1 MRVRPL
7 GAHSHI
13 LFRIVIFANQNKL
26 KNMARYTLAQ
36 SPEVVLTVAGK
47 DSPKAR
53 EKAMA
58 ELMELMDSGKL
69 DTDLAD
75 GFSPDQFIEVR
86 ELSMSEDREDPI
98 TQAVQVLNNLATLKI
113 KVQELRSD
121 AMQVRSQIDILFS
134 DELVSEEQI
143 NSIKEGFKTLKS
155 FAQLNMKFL
164 DARSQA
170 ENARQVLDE
179 ALKSPNSEVKPPV
192 ESVSTTEVETIA
204 VTNVATTPVEAVIN
218 TDGEE
223 TVTTVEDAI
232 VEVPVS
238 KSSKKK

>member
-1 MRVRPL
+1 MV
-7 GAHSHI
+7 
-13 LFRIVIFANQNKL
+13 
-26 KNMARYTLAQ
+26 RYTLAQ

-53 EKAMA
+53 DKAMT

-86 ELSMSEDREDPI
+86 EISMSEDREDPI

-134 DELVSEEQI
+134 DEIVSEEQI

-179 ALKSPNSEVKPPV
+179 ALKSPNSEIKAPL
-192 ESVSTTEVETIA
+192 ENISNSVSHNISTGEDKVDVPDNTLESTGEDK
-204 VTNVATTPVEAVIN
+204 VEAIS
-218 TDGEE
+218 DDASESIDLE
-223 TVTTVEDAI
+223 IVTEIESPI
-232 VEVPVS
+232 VEQIS
-238 KSSKKK
+238 AIKSTKKK

>member
-1 MRVRPL
+1 
-7 GAHSHI
+7 
-13 LFRIVIFANQNKL
+13 
-26 KNMARYTLAQ
+26 MARYTLAQ
-36 SPEVVLTVAGK
+36 SPEVILTVAGR

-69 DTDLAD
+69 DTELAD
-75 GFSPDQFIEVR
+75 GFSPDQFIEVK

-143 NSIKEGFKTLKS
+143 NSLKEGFKTLKS
-155 FAQLNMKFL
+155 FAQLNMRFL

-179 ALKSPNSEVKPPV
+179 ALKSPNAEVKAPV
-192 ESVSTTEVETIA
+192 ESETNTSDTSEKFVVKDELEEPITEPEDPIVKI
-204 VTNVATTPVEAVIN
+204 PVE
-218 TDGEE
+218 
-223 TVTTVEDAI
+223 
-232 VEVPVS
+232 
-238 KSSKKK
+238 KSTKKK

>member
-1 MRVRPL
+1 MV
-7 GAHSHI
+7 
-13 LFRIVIFANQNKL
+13 
-26 KNMARYTLAQ
+26 RYTLAQ

-53 EKAMA
+53 DKAMA
-58 ELMELMDSGKL
+58 ELIELMDSGKL

-98 TQAVQVLNNLATLKI
+98 TQAVQILNNLATLKI

-121 AMQVRSQIDILFS
+121 AMHVRSQIDILFS
-134 DELVSEEQI
+134 DETVSEEQI
-143 NSIKEGFKTLKS
+143 NSIKEGFKTLKN

-170 ENARQVLDE
+170 EKARQVLDE
-179 ALKSPNSEVKPPV
+179 ALKSPNTEVKAPEVVFEVPTLV
-192 ESVSTTEVETIA
+192 ESETNTSESDDAEVTCESVTEVD
-204 VTNVATTPVEAVIN
+204 NV
-218 TDGEE
+218 
-223 TVTTVEDAI
+223 I

-238 KSSKKK
+238 KSTKKK

>member
-1 MRVRPL
+1 
-7 GAHSHI
+7 
-13 LFRIVIFANQNKL
+13 
-26 KNMARYTLAQ
+26 LAQ

-53 EKAMA
+53 DKAMA
-58 ELMELMDSGKL
+58 ELIELMDSGKL

-98 TQAVQVLNNLATLKI
+98 TQAVQILNNLATLKI

-134 DELVSEEQI
+134 DEIVSEEQI
-143 NSIKEGFKTLKS
+143 NSIKEGFKTLKN

-170 ENARQVLDE
+170 EKARQVLDE
-179 ALKSPNSEVKPPV
+179 ALKSPNSEVKVSEVVVEVPTLIESETNTNESDDAEV
-192 ESVSTTEVETIA
+192 TCESVTEVD
-204 VTNVATTPVEAVIN
+204 N
-218 TDGEE
+218 
-223 TVTTVEDAI
+223 AI

-238 KSSKKK
+238 KSTKKK

>member
-1 MRVRPL
+1 
-7 GAHSHI
+7 
-13 LFRIVIFANQNKL
+13 
-26 KNMARYTLAQ
+26 MARYTLAQ

-53 EKAMA
+53 EKAMT

-98 TQAVQVLNNLATLKI
+98 TQAVQILNNLATLKI

-134 DELVSEEQI
+134 DEIVSEEQI
-143 NSIKEGFKTLKS
+143 NSIKEGFKTLKN

-170 ENARQVLDE
+170 EKARQVLDE
-179 ALKSPNSEVKPPV
+179 ALKSPNSEVKVSEVVVEVPTLIESETNTNESDDAEV
-192 ESVSTTEVETIA
+192 TCESVTEVD
-204 VTNVATTPVEAVIN
+204 N
-218 TDGEE
+218 
-223 TVTTVEDAI
+223 AI

-238 KSSKKK
+238 KSTKKK

>member
-1 MRVRPL
+1 MV
-7 GAHSHI
+7 
-13 LFRIVIFANQNKL
+13 
-26 KNMARYTLAQ
+26 RYTLAQ

-53 EKAMA
+53 DKAMA
-58 ELMELMDSGKL
+58 ELIELMDSGKL

-98 TQAVQVLNNLATLKI
+98 TQAVQILNNLATLKI

-134 DELVSEEQI
+134 DEIVSEEQI
-143 NSIKEGFKTLKS
+143 NSIKEGFKTLKN

-179 ALKSPNSEVKPPV
+179 ALKSPNSEAKAPEVVTEVAAPV
-192 ESVSTTEVETIA
+192 ESETNANEADDTEVTSES
-204 VTNVATTPVEAVIN
+204 VTEVDN
-218 TDGEE
+218 
-223 TVTTVEDAI
+223 AI

-238 KSSKKK
+238 KSTKKK

>member
-1 MRVRPL
+1 
-7 GAHSHI
+7 
-13 LFRIVIFANQNKL
+13 
-26 KNMARYTLAQ
+26 MARYTLAQ

-53 EKAMA
+53 EKAMI

-69 DTDLAD
+69 DTELAD

-121 AMQVRSQIDILFS
+121 AMKVRSAIDILFS
-134 DELVSEEQI
+134 DEIVSEEQI
-143 NSIKEGFKTLKS
+143 NSLKEGFKILKS
-155 FAQLNMKFL
+155 FAQLNMRFL

-170 ENARQVLDE
+170 ENARQILDA
-179 ALKSPNSEVKPPV
+179 ALQSPNSTNTANVEPEILVETLPETLV
-192 ESVSTTEVETIA
+192 ESVIKSEPEPVAVEPEPVAVEPEPVAVEHDPDALEIVAEVE
-204 VTNVATTPVEAVIN
+204 N
-218 TDGEE
+218 
-223 TVTTVEDAI
+223 AI
-232 VEVPVS
+232 VEVPVN
-238 KSSKKK
+238 KSPKKK

>member
-1 MRVRPL
+1 
-7 GAHSHI
+7 
-13 LFRIVIFANQNKL
+13 
-26 KNMARYTLAQ
+26 MARYTLAQ

-192 ESVSTTEVETIA
+192 ESVISTEVEPVEVTNVEVTNVE
-204 VTNVATTPVEAVIN
+204 VTNVAAEPVEAVTN

-223 TVTTVEDAI
+223 TVTTIEDAI

-238 KSSKKK
+238 KSTKKK

>member
-1 MRVRPL
+1 
-7 GAHSHI
+7 
-13 LFRIVIFANQNKL
+13 
-26 KNMARYTLAQ
+26 MARYTLAQ

-53 EKAMA
+53 EKAMT

-134 DELVSEEQI
+134 DEIVSEEQI

-179 ALKSPNSEVKPPV
+179 ALKSPNSEVKPPIENVTIPIPEAITESIESVTSDDLEPAEVENNV
-192 ESVSTTEVETIA
+192 ESNA
-204 VTNVATTPVEAVIN
+204 
-218 TDGEE
+218 DDLE
-223 TVTTVEDAI
+223 TVTAVDDAI
-232 VEVPVS
+232 VEIPVS
-238 KSSKKK
+238 KSTKKK

>member
-1 MRVRPL
+1 MV
-7 GAHSHI
+7 
-13 LFRIVIFANQNKL
+13 
-26 KNMARYTLAQ
+26 RYTLAQ
-36 SPEVVLTVAGK
+36 SPEVVLSVNGK

-113 KVQELRSD
+113 KIQELRSD

-134 DELVSEEQI
+134 DEIVSEEQI

-170 ENARQVLDE
+170 EHARQVLDE
-179 ALKSPNSEVKPPV
+179 ALKSPNAEIKISADISATSSSPFEIENDEDEIDNT
-192 ESVSTTEVETIA
+192 ESTAEIEIA
-204 VTNVATTPVEAVIN
+204 IA
-218 TDGEE
+218 
-223 TVTTVEDAI
+223 
-232 VEVPVS
+232 EVPVN
-238 KSSKKK
+238 KSKKK

>member
-1 MRVRPL
+1 
-7 GAHSHI
+7 
-13 LFRIVIFANQNKL
+13 
-26 KNMARYTLAQ
+26 MARYTLAQ

-53 EKAMA
+53 EKAMT

-134 DELVSEEQI
+134 DEIVSEEQI

-179 ALKSPNSEVKPPV
+179 ALKSPNSEVKPPIENVTIPIPEAITESIESVTSDDLEPAEV
-192 ESVSTTEVETIA
+192 ESNVETS
-204 VTNVATTPVEAVIN
+204 
-218 TDGEE
+218 TDDLE
-223 TVTTVEDAI
+223 TVTAVDDAI
-232 VEVPVS
+232 VEIPVS
-238 KSSKKK
+238 KSTKKK

>member
-1 MRVRPL
+1 
-7 GAHSHI
+7 
-13 LFRIVIFANQNKL
+13 
-26 KNMARYTLAQ
+26 MARYTLAQ
-36 SPEVVLTVAGK
+36 SPEVILTVAGR

-69 DTDLAD
+69 DTELAD
-75 GFSPDQFIEVR
+75 GFSPDQFIEVK

-134 DELVSEEQI
+134 DEIVSEEQI
-143 NSIKEGFKTLKS
+143 NSLKEGFKTLKS
-155 FAQLNMKFL
+155 FAQLNMRFL

-179 ALKSPNSEVKPPV
+179 ALKSPTAEVKAPV
-192 ESVSTTEVETIA
+192 ESETNTSDTSEKLVVKDELEEPITETEDPSVK
-204 VTNVATTPVEAVIN
+204 TPVE
-218 TDGEE
+218 
-223 TVTTVEDAI
+223 
-232 VEVPVS
+232 
-238 KSSKKK
+238 KSPKKK

>member
-1 MRVRPL
+1 
-7 GAHSHI
+7 
-13 LFRIVIFANQNKL
+13 
-26 KNMARYTLAQ
+26 MARYTLAQ
-36 SPEVVLTVAGK
+36 SPEVILTVAGR

-69 DTDLAD
+69 DTELAD
-75 GFSPDQFIEVR
+75 GFSPDQFIEVK

-134 DELVSEEQI
+134 DEIVSEEQI
-143 NSIKEGFKTLKS
+143 NSLKEGFKTLKS
-155 FAQLNMKFL
+155 FAQLNMRFL

-179 ALKSPNSEVKPPV
+179 ALKSPTAEVKTPV
-192 ESVSTTEVETIA
+192 ESDTNTSGELVVKDELEAPITETEDPIVK
-204 VTNVATTPVEAVIN
+204 TPVE
-218 TDGEE
+218 
-223 TVTTVEDAI
+223 
-232 VEVPVS
+232 
-238 KSSKKK
+238 KSTKKK

>member
-1 MRVRPL
+1 
-7 GAHSHI
+7 
-13 LFRIVIFANQNKL
+13 
-26 KNMARYTLAQ
+26 MARYTLAQ
-36 SPEVVLTVAGK
+36 SPEVILTVAGR

-69 DTDLAD
+69 DTELAD
-75 GFSPDQFIEVR
+75 GFSPDQFIEVK

-143 NSIKEGFKTLKS
+143 NSLKEGFKTLKS
-155 FAQLNMKFL
+155 FAQLNMRFL

-179 ALKSPNSEVKPPV
+179 ALKSPNAEVKTPV
-192 ESVSTTEVETIA
+192 ESETNTSDTSEKLVVKDEVEEPITEPEDPI
-204 VTNVATTPVEAVIN
+204 VKIPVEKY
-218 TDGEE
+218 
-223 TVTTVEDAI
+223 
-232 VEVPVS
+232 P
-238 KSSKKK
+238 KKK

>member
-1 MRVRPL
+1 MV
-7 GAHSHI
+7 
-13 LFRIVIFANQNKL
+13 
-26 KNMARYTLAQ
+26 RYTLAQ

-47 DSPKAR
+47 DSSKAR
-53 EKAMA
+53 EKAMV
-58 ELMELMDSGKL
+58 ELIELMDSGKL

-134 DELVSEEQI
+134 DEMVSEEQI

-179 ALKSPNSEVKPPV
+179 ALQSPYSELKTSTPSPV
-192 ESVSTTEVETIA
+192 EVVNEPTPEIDNTPEVDNTEESANEPIVSVEI
-204 VTNVATTPVEAVIN
+204 PI
-218 TDGEE
+218 
-223 TVTTVEDAI
+223 
-232 VEVPVS
+232 S
-238 KSSKKK
+238 KSTKSAKK

>member
-1 MRVRPL
+1 
-7 GAHSHI
+7 
-13 LFRIVIFANQNKL
+13 
-26 KNMARYTLAQ
+26 MARYTLAQ

-53 EKAMA
+53 EKAMI

-69 DTDLAD
+69 ELAD

-121 AMQVRSQIDILFS
+121 AMKVRSAIDILFS
-134 DELVSEEQI
+134 DEIVSEEQI
-143 NSIKEGFKTLKS
+143 NSIKEGFKILKS
-155 FAQLNMKFL
+155 FAQLNMRFL

-179 ALKSPNSEVKPPV
+179 ALKSPNSPNTANVEPETPAETLPETLV
-192 ESVSTTEVETIA
+192 ESVIKTEPESVAVEHDPDELEIVAEVE
-204 VTNVATTPVEAVIN
+204 N
-218 TDGEE
+218 
-223 TVTTVEDAI
+223 AI
-232 VEVPVS
+232 VEVPVN
-238 KSSKKK
+238 KSPKKK

>member
-1 MRVRPL
+1 
-7 GAHSHI
+7 
-13 LFRIVIFANQNKL
+13 
-26 KNMARYTLAQ
+26 MARYTLAQ

-53 EKAMA
+53 EKAMT

-134 DELVSEEQI
+134 DEIVSEEQI

-179 ALKSPNSEVKPPV
+179 ALKSPNSEAKTPLENVTIPVTETVAEPITEPVAEPVASV
-192 ESVSTTEVETIA
+192 ESA
-204 VTNVATTPVEAVIN
+204 DAEAV
-218 TDGEE
+218 ELE
-223 TVTTVEDAI
+223 TVTEVEDAI
-232 VEVPVS
+232 VEIPLS
-238 KSSKKK
+238 

>member
-1 MRVRPL
+1 
-7 GAHSHI
+7 
-13 LFRIVIFANQNKL
+13 
-26 KNMARYTLAQ
+26 MARYTLAQ
-36 SPEVVLTVAGK
+36 SPEVILTVAGK
-47 DSPKAR
+47 DSPKTR
-53 EKAMA
+53 EKAMV

-86 ELSMSEDREDPI
+86 EISMSEDREDPI

-121 AMQVRSQIDILFS
+121 AMQVRSQIDILFT
-134 DELVSEEQI
+134 DEIVSEEQI
-143 NSIKEGFKTLKS
+143 NSIKEGFKILKS

-179 ALKSPNSEVKPPV
+179 ALKSPNSEVKAPV
-192 ESVSTTEVETIA
+192 EI
-204 VTNVATTPVEAVIN
+204 VADSSSSSPLDVDSDAAADT
-218 TDGEE
+218 E
-223 TVTTVEDAI
+223 TVTTIEDAI

-238 KSSKKK
+238 KSTKKK

>member
-1 MRVRPL
+1 MV
-7 GAHSHI
+7 
-13 LFRIVIFANQNKL
+13 
-26 KNMARYTLAQ
+26 RYTLAQ
-36 SPEVVLTVAGK
+36 SPEVVLSVNGK

-113 KVQELRSD
+113 KIQELRSD

-134 DELVSEEQI
+134 DEIVSEEQI

-170 ENARQVLDE
+170 EHARQVLDE
-179 ALKSPNSEVKPPV
+179 ALKSPNAEIKISADISATSSSPFEIENDEDEIDNTESTAEIEIAIAEGPV
-192 ESVSTTEVETIA
+192 
-204 VTNVATTPVEAVIN
+204 N
-218 TDGEE
+218 
-223 TVTTVEDAI
+223 
-232 VEVPVS
+232 
-238 KSSKKK
+238 KSKKK

>member
-1 MRVRPL
+1 MV
-7 GAHSHI
+7 
-13 LFRIVIFANQNKL
+13 
-26 KNMARYTLAQ
+26 RYTLAQ

-53 EKAMA
+53 EKAMN

-86 ELSMSEDREDPI
+86 ELSMSEEREDPI

-113 KVQELRSD
+113 KIQELRTD

-134 DELVSEEQI
+134 DEIVSEEQI
-143 NSIKEGFKTLKS
+143 NNIKDGFKVLKN
-155 FAQLNMKFL
+155 FAQLNMRFL

-170 ENARQVLDE
+170 ENARQVLDD
-179 ALKSPNSEVKPPV
+179 ALKSPTTDPKLNPEPPTIS
-192 ESVSTTEVETIA
+192 ESVSSPETTSDDQTDDQA
-204 VTNVATTPVEAVIN
+204 DDAQEAEAPEIN
-218 TDGEE
+218 
-223 TVTTVEDAI
+223 I
-232 VEVPVS
+232 EVPVQ
-238 KSSKKK
+238 KISKKK

>member
-1 MRVRPL
+1 
-7 GAHSHI
+7 
-13 LFRIVIFANQNKL
+13 
-26 KNMARYTLAQ
+26 MARYTLAQ

-134 DELVSEEQI
+134 DEIVTEDQI
-143 NSIKEGFKTLKS
+143 NSLKEGFKTLKS

-179 ALKSPNSEVKPPV
+179 ALKSPNAEVKAPI
-192 ESVSTTEVETIA
+192 ESVAVETSGDITADPEPVA
-204 VTNVATTPVEAVIN
+204 VDADADE
-218 TDGEE
+218 EE
-223 TVTTVEDAI
+223 TVTEIEDAI

-238 KSSKKK
+238 KSTKKK

>member
-1 MRVRPL
+1 MV
-7 GAHSHI
+7 
-13 LFRIVIFANQNKL
+13 
-26 KNMARYTLAQ
+26 RYTLAQ

-53 EKAMA
+53 DKAMA
-58 ELMELMDSGKL
+58 ELIELMDSGKL

-98 TQAVQVLNNLATLKI
+98 TQAVQILNNLATLKI

-134 DELVSEEQI
+134 DEIVSEEQI
-143 NSIKEGFKTLKS
+143 NSIKEGFKTLKN

-179 ALKSPNSEVKPPV
+179 ALKSPNSEAKAPEVVAEVDAPLEVAADTNESDDAEVTSEPV
-192 ESVSTTEVETIA
+192 TEVD
-204 VTNVATTPVEAVIN
+204 N
-218 TDGEE
+218 
-223 TVTTVEDAI
+223 AI

-238 KSSKKK
+238 KSTKKK

>member
-1 MRVRPL
+1 MV
-7 GAHSHI
+7 
-13 LFRIVIFANQNKL
+13 
-26 KNMARYTLAQ
+26 RYTLAQ

-53 EKAMA
+53 EKAMT

-134 DELVSEEQI
+134 DEIVSEEQI

-179 ALKSPNSEVKPPV
+179 ALKSPNSEVKPPIENVTIPVTETVAEPITEPVAEPVASV
-192 ESVSTTEVETIA
+192 ESA
-204 VTNVATTPVEAVIN
+204 DAEAV
-218 TDGEE
+218 ELE
-223 TVTTVEDAI
+223 TVTEVEDAI
-232 VEVPVS
+232 VEIPLS
-238 KSSKKK
+238 KSTKKK

>member
-1 MRVRPL
+1 MV
-7 GAHSHI
+7 
-13 LFRIVIFANQNKL
+13 
-26 KNMARYTLAQ
+26 RYTLAQ

-53 EKAMA
+53 DKAMA
-58 ELMELMDSGKL
+58 ELIDLMDSGKL

-98 TQAVQVLNNLATLKI
+98 TQAVQILNNLATLKI

-134 DELVSEEQI
+134 DEIVSEEQI

-179 ALKSPNSEVKPPV
+179 ALKSPNSEAKALEVVAEAAAPV
-192 ESVSTTEVETIA
+192 EVAADTNEPDDTEVTSESVTEVE
-204 VTNVATTPVEAVIN
+204 N
-218 TDGEE
+218 
-223 TVTTVEDAI
+223 AI

-238 KSSKKK
+238 KSTKKK

>member
-1 MRVRPL
+1 
-7 GAHSHI
+7 
-13 LFRIVIFANQNKL
+13 
-26 KNMARYTLAQ
+26 MARYTLAQ

-134 DELVSEEQI
+134 DEIVTEEQI
-143 NSIKEGFKTLKS
+143 NSLKEGFKTLKS

-179 ALKSPNSEVKPPV
+179 ALKSPNAEVKAPV
-192 ESVSTTEVETIA
+192 ESVTVETSEDVTSDPEPVA
-204 VTNVATTPVEAVIN
+204 VAENA
-218 TDGEE
+218 DGEE
-223 TVTTVEDAI
+223 TVTEIENAI

-238 KSSKKK
+238 KSTKKK

>member
-1 MRVRPL
+1 MV
-7 GAHSHI
+7 
-13 LFRIVIFANQNKL
+13 
-26 KNMARYTLAQ
+26 RYTLAQ

-53 EKAMA
+53 EKAMN

-86 ELSMSEDREDPI
+86 ELSMSEEREDPI

-113 KVQELRSD
+113 KIQELRTD

-134 DELVSEEQI
+134 DETVSEEQI
-143 NSIKEGFKTLKS
+143 NNIKDGFKVLKN
-155 FAQLNMKFL
+155 FAQLNMRFL

-170 ENARQVLDE
+170 ENARQVLDD
-179 ALKSPNSEVKPPV
+179 ALKSPTTDLKLNQESPAIN
-192 ESVSTTEVETIA
+192 ESVSS
-204 VTNVATTPVEAVIN
+204 PVKADELI
-218 TDGEE
+218 EE
-223 TVTTVEDAI
+223 QANEQVEDVQEIEASEI
-232 VEVPVS
+232 SVEVPVQ
-238 KSSKKK
+238 KTPSKKK

>member
-1 MRVRPL
+1 MV
-7 GAHSHI
+7 
-13 LFRIVIFANQNKL
+13 
-26 KNMARYTLAQ
+26 RYTLAQ
-36 SPEVVLTVAGK
+36 SPEVVLSVSGK

-113 KVQELRSD
+113 KIQELRSD

-134 DELVSEEQI
+134 DEIVSEEQI

-170 ENARQVLDE
+170 EHARQVLDE
-179 ALKSPNSEVKPPV
+179 ALKSPNAEVKISADSSAASSSPF
-192 ESVSTTEVETIA
+192 EIENDEDETDNNESTTQVE
-204 VTNVATTPVEAVIN
+204 N
-218 TDGEE
+218 
-223 TVTTVEDAI
+223 AI
-232 VEVPVS
+232 VEVPVN
-238 KSSKKK
+238 KSKKK

>member
-1 MRVRPL
+1 MV
-7 GAHSHI
+7 
-13 LFRIVIFANQNKL
+13 
-26 KNMARYTLAQ
+26 RYTLAQ

-53 EKAMA
+53 DKAMA
-58 ELMELMDSGKL
+58 ELIELMDSGKL

-98 TQAVQVLNNLATLKI
+98 TQAVQILNNLATLKI

-134 DELVSEEQI
+134 DEIVSEEQI
-143 NSIKEGFKTLKS
+143 NSIKEGFKTLKN

-170 ENARQVLDE
+170 EKARQVLDE
-179 ALKSPNSEVKPPV
+179 ALKSPNSEVKVSEVVVEAPTLIESETNTNESDDAEV
-192 ESVSTTEVETIA
+192 TCESVTEVD
-204 VTNVATTPVEAVIN
+204 N
-218 TDGEE
+218 
-223 TVTTVEDAI
+223 AI

-238 KSSKKK
+238 KSTKKK

>member
-1 MRVRPL
+1 MV
-7 GAHSHI
+7 
-13 LFRIVIFANQNKL
+13 
-26 KNMARYTLAQ
+26 RYTLAQ

-53 EKAMA
+53 DKAMA
-58 ELMELMDSGKL
+58 ELIELMDSGKL

-98 TQAVQVLNNLATLKI
+98 TQAVQILNNLATLKI

-134 DELVSEEQI
+134 DEIVSEEQI
-143 NSIKEGFKTLKS
+143 NSIKEGFKTLKN

-170 ENARQVLDE
+170 EHARQVLDE
-179 ALKSPNSEVKPPV
+179 ALKSPNSEAKAPEVVAEVPALV
-192 ESVSTTEVETIA
+192 ESETHTNESDDAEVTNESVTEVD
-204 VTNVATTPVEAVIN
+204 N
-218 TDGEE
+218 
-223 TVTTVEDAI
+223 AI

-238 KSSKKK
+238 KSTKKK